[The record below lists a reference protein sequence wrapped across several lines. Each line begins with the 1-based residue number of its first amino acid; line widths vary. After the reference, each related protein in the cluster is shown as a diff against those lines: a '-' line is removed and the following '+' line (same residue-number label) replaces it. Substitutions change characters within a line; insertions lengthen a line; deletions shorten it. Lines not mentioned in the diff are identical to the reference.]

1 MIPLHDRKWH
11 EKPRN
16 VVLLLLF
23 CFPLGLYY
31 MWENKIWT
39 MRLRWLITIGLL
51 FSFVY
56 DVYWEDIIEGLKN
69 WPPWKTEI
77 SAKEANAYV
86 EDLALNRGQG
96 ILDSYEYSYEDKFRI
111 FIYFSGN
118 KSSNS
123 ACLFVVRDNKLELF
137 MHECGSYDEQQNAY
151 NDFVEGLQ

>member
-1 MIPLHDRKWH
+1 
-11 EKPRN
+11 
-16 VVLLLLF
+16 
-23 CFPLGLYY
+23 
-31 MWENKIWT
+31 MWRNKIWT
-39 MRLRWLITIGLL
+39 VGIRWLITIGFLYFLYDDFGDDIAEGIKYWPLL
-51 FSFVY
+51 KS
-56 DVYWEDIIEGLKN
+56 
-69 WPPWKTEI
+69 EI

-96 ILDSYEYSYEDKFRI
+96 ILDFYEYSYEDKFRI

-118 KSSNS
+118 KNSNS